1 MRCRQSK
8 SSLWGIIRL
17 LIVPAIII
25 SVFMLIWLK
34 SEITSL
40 EYRISEYESERLD
53 LLKQKKTLIV
63 RRSDILSIKNIEYVA
78 MNRFGLSF
86 PDRKK
91 VIYVKRGE
99 SPFNVR
105 AGMHLKGE

>member
-1 MRCRQSK
+1 MRNRQGK
-8 SSLWGIIRL
+8 NSLWGIVRL
-17 LIVPAIII
+17 LMLPAMIVA
-25 SVFMLIWLK
+25 VFMLVWLK

-40 EYRISEYESERLD
+40 EYRTSEHERERLD
-53 LLKQKKTLIV
+53 LLKEKKELIV
-63 RRSDILSIKNIEYVA
+63 RRSDILSIKNIEYMA
-78 MNRFGLSF
+78 MNKFGLTF

-105 AGMHLKGE
+105 AGLDSGTE